1 MTEPG
6 ANLYGRAAGQ
16 HQEFLMH
23 AYKKYFPA
31 LLLSLAATQCLAAL
45 DIGEQAPDFSASV
58 ALNGEAQ
65 DYSLKEA
72 LRKGPVVV
80 YFFPSSFSIGC
91 SIEAHNFAEA
101 TEQFKAVGAT
111 VLGISR
117 DEINTQKKFSVAAC
131 NGKFAV
137 ASDPELAI
145 AKSYDA
151 VLTTRPDYANRISYV
166 IAPNGK
172 IIYRYNSLNPI
183 KHVENTLN
191 ALKDWQKLTN
201 PSH

>member
-1 MTEPG
+1 MMNIYQIFFLLT
-6 ANLYGRAAGQ
+6 AG
-16 HQEFLMH
+16 LVGVN
-23 AYKKYFPA
+23 AI
-31 LLLSLAATQCLAAL
+31 AAL
-45 DIGEQAPDFSASV
+45 DIGEDAPKFTASASI
-58 ALNGEAQ
+58 AGQLLN
-65 DYSLKEA
+65 YSLDEE

-101 TEQFKAVGAT
+101 IDQFKVSGAT

-117 DEINTQKKFSVAAC
+117 DDIDTQKKFSLLAC
-131 NGKFAV
+131 MGKFAV
-137 ASDPELAI
+137 AADPDLAI

-151 VLTTRPDYANRISYV
+151 VMTTRPDYANRISYV

-172 IIYRYNSLNPI
+172 IIYQYTSLNPT

-191 ALKDWQKLTN
+191 AVKEWQKQAEAK
-201 PSH
+201 